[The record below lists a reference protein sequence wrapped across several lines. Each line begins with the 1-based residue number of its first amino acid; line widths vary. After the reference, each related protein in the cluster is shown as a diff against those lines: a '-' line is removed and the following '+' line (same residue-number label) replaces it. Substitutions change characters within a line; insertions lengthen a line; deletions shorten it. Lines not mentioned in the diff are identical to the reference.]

1 MSAQKIS
8 LKQASMTLGTT
19 VAKFKT
25 AQIGGTMT
33 PDEAIEAINPIIE
46 MAATIAE
53 IGSEIQE
60 SIPGEQGGEGID
72 VTQNR
77 EKPEEENSLHGAADH
92 GLGIEGDENDNDL
105 RNRFSQLQAQFEE
118 LKKENETIKEDSQK
132 EKLAQRYAQLFPVPM
147 RESKIAEFMG
157 RTQPVGILEA
167 QVNEAQ
173 ALLGGK
179 VTQSIKQAQIEEG
192 TFDLNNL
199 DDQNSNEN
207 YLPGG
212 KY

>member
-1 MSAQKIS
+1 MTQKIS

-25 AQIGGTMT
+25 AQLGGTMT

-60 SIPGEQGGEGID
+60 SIPGEQGGEGIE
-72 VTQNR
+72 VTQNQQ
-77 EKPEEENSLHGAADH
+77 KPEEENSMHGAADH
-92 GLGIEGDENDNDL
+92 GLGVEEEENDFKT
-105 RNRFSQLQAQFEE
+105 RFSQLQAQVDE
-118 LKKENETIKEDSQK
+118 LKKENETLKEDSEK
-132 EKLAQRYAQLFPVPM
+132 EKLAQRYAQLFPIPM
-147 RESKIAEFMG
+147 RESKIAEFMT

-179 VTQSIKQAQIEEG
+179 VAVAIKQAQIEEG
-192 TFDLNNL
+192 TFDLSNI
-199 DDQNSNEN
+199 DDNESNQN

>member
-1 MSAQKIS
+1 
-8 LKQASMTLGTT
+8 MTLGTT

-25 AQIGGTMT
+25 AQLGGTMT

-72 VTQNR
+72 VTQNNNHN
-77 EKPEEENSLHGAADH
+77 ENNEEDNSMHGAADH
-92 GLGIEGDENDNDL
+92 GLGNQEGEEDNDL
-105 RNRFSQLQAQFEE
+105 KNRFSQLQAQFEE
-118 LKKENETIKEDSQK
+118 LKKENETIKEDSEK

-147 RESKIAEFMG
+147 RESKVTEFMA

-179 VTQSIKQAQIEEG
+179 VAQSIKQAQIEDG
-192 TFDLNNL
+192 TFELNNNF
-199 DDQNSNEN
+199 DDQNNNEN

-212 KY
+212 KF